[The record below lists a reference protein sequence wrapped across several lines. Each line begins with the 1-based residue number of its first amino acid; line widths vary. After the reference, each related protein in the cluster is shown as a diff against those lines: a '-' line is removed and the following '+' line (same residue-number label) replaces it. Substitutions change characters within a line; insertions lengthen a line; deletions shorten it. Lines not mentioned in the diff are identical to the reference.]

1 VNVRSTDNPDDL
13 RPLLAQWN
21 EKLNG
26 AYFGFDITLDKGMQD
41 LHWWTETFQHALFL
55 AEDDDGQAIG
65 LMAVFAVQNHM
76 ATKPIAIEK
85 YWFGAGGMQL
95 YLAAKAWAVENGCGH
110 FIASASHLAGGR
122 HDRVAALCNKIGMKH
137 FETTFITE
145 V

>member
-1 VNVRSTDNPDDL
+1 VKVRSTDNLDDL
-13 RPLLAQWN
+13 RPLLEQWN

-26 AYFGFDITLDKGMQD
+26 AYFGFDISVESGMVDLD
-41 LHWWTETFQHALFL
+41 WWTETFQHVLLL

-76 ATKPIAIEK
+76 AAKPIAIEK
-85 YWFGAGGMQL
+85 YWFGAGGVQL
-95 YLAAKAWAVENGCGH
+95 YNAAKSWAVENGCGH

-122 HDRVAALCNKIGMKH
+122 HDRVAALCKKLGMKH

>member
-1 VNVRSTDNPDDL
+1 MRVRSTDNLDDL
-13 RPLLAQWN
+13 KPLLAQWN

-26 AYFGFDITLDKGMQD
+26 DYFGFDITLDKGMVD
-41 LHWWTETFQHALFL
+41 LDWWAETFQHALFL
-55 AEDDDGQAIG
+55 AEDDDGKAIG

-85 YWFGAGGMQL
+85 YWFGAGGLQL
-95 YLAAKAWAVENGCGH
+95 YNAAKAWAVEYGCGH
-110 FIASASHLAGGR
+110 FIASASNLAGGR
-122 HDRVAALCNKIGMKH
+122 HDRVAALCKKLGMKH